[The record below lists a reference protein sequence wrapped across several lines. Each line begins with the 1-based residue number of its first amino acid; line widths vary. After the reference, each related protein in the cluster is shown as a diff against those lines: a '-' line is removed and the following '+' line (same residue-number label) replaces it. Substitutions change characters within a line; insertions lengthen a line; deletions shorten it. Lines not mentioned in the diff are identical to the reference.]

1 MKKEN
6 KVIKVLGC
14 RKYCWQ
20 TRRHILMEIEVDAIK
35 ITQKK
40 FGIFPEFDWHPEYE
54 NPPPSYLKSILKRN
68 NF

>member
-1 MKKEN
+1 
-6 KVIKVLGC
+6 
-14 RKYCWQ
+14 
-20 TRRHILMEIEVDAIK
+20 MEIEVDAIK